1 MARALGVKEVIIP
14 PASGASSA
22 FGFLAAPLSFEQ
34 VQSMPVELIVDEV
47 ESGLTGK
54 KSSNVAQSSI
64 MGGAVNQDDV
74 AHFMRSI

>member
-1 MARALGVKEVIIP
+1 
-14 PASGASSA
+14 
-22 FGFLAAPLSFEQ
+22 
-34 VQSMPVELIVDEV
+34 MPVELIVDEV

-54 KSSNVAQSSI
+54 KSSNVAQSSV

>member
-1 MARALGVKEVIIP
+1 
-14 PASGASSA
+14 
-22 FGFLAAPLSFEQ
+22 
-34 VQSMPVELIVDEV
+34 VELIVDEV

-54 KSSNVAQSSI
+54 KSRNVAQSSI